1 MSLSFRCKLFT
12 IHHSPFPIPIPISL
26 SCVQMMQQQKETPQ
40 QAFGKIKQYCAYQE
54 RCHSEVKERLYSY
67 GLLKVEV
74 EEILSK
80 LIEENYLNEE
90 RFAKSFAGGKFR
102 VKHWGKRKIRQ
113 HLQQRG
119 IAGYNLEQAM
129 KEIAPDDYRETLTEL
144 LTKKRLLIRDENPMV
159 VKQKLVR
166 YALSKGY
173 ESDLIWQVLGAEE

>member
-1 MSLSFRCKLFT
+1 MTEYLKDALRKAASF
-12 IHHSPFPIPIPISL
+12 
-26 SCVQMMQQQKETPQ
+26 
-40 QAFGKIKQYCAYQE
+40 CAYQE
-54 RCHSEVKERLYSY
+54 RTQQEVRDRLNEWDIY
-67 GLLKVEV
+67 GDDAEEV
-74 EEILSK
+74 IAE
-80 LIEENYLNEE
+80 LISQNYLNEE

-129 KEIAPDDYRETLTEL
+129 KEIAPDDYRETLAEL
-144 LTKKRLLIRDENPMV
+144 LDKKRLLIRDDNPLV

-173 ESDLIWQVLGAEE
+173 ESELIWQVLGQGDEPPE